1 MAAAT
6 SGHNNDPDQQPQQ
19 QPRRRKR
26 PRGRA
31 TLGGAVEEFLLG
43 GVSTA
48 VAVLFTNPFD
58 TIKGRSV
65 VVCPRRIDWTGGG
78 KQPASLVD

>member
-1 MAAAT
+1 MAA
-6 SGHNNDPDQQPQQ
+6 GHNNDPDQPPQQ
-19 QPRRRKR
+19 PPQAEEERRRRRR

-58 TIKGRSV
+58 TIKGRC
-65 VVCPRRIDWTGGG
+65 VCV
-78 KQPASLVD
+78 SL